1 MKTPYTPAQLIRLYE
16 TGESPI
22 PPKAASERAPSEAA
36 GTVPVVAAVASGS
49 PLWWGGH
56 ITPSRTG
63 WYITRTENGF
73 ISWRA
78 WGKGAWW
85 KQIKG
90 GWIESY
96 TGDGCALRYDWQPQS
111 RQSIDLD
118 SHQLPDLANVEISH
132 ARERRT
138 DKSKP

>member
-1 MKTPYTPAQLIRLYE
+1 MKTTANP
-16 TGESPI
+16 
-22 PPKAASERAPSEAA
+22 ERCS
-36 GTVPVVAAVASGS
+36 VASGS
-49 PLWWGGH
+49 PLWWGGN
-56 ITPSRTG
+56 ITPSRKG
-63 WYITRTENGF
+63 WYITRTEDGF

-78 WGKGAWW
+78 WGNGAWW

-118 SHQLPDLANVEISH
+118 HDKLTDLANIVHEPH
-132 ARERRT
+132 REDGRE
-138 DKSKP
+138 